1 MIDVTLPLSEKL
13 VEDAKRFGEVTQRDM
28 IQVLAEA
35 LEMMWATIAPQLDAS
50 TPISTLADDEILG
63 LANAKMELS
72 QNERLGYLQTKG
84 KANGLTP
91 AEQTE
96 LLALIHIYQIGQLR
110 KSQALAEAV
119 QRGLQSPL
127 IP

>member
-1 MIDVTLPLSEKL
+1 MVDVTLPLSEKL

-28 IQVLAEA
+28 IQVLSEA
-35 LEMMWATIAPQLDAS
+35 LEMMWATISPQLDAS
-50 TPISTLADDEILG
+50 LPISTLADDEVLQ
-63 LANAKMELS
+63 LANDKMELD

-84 KANGLTP
+84 KAEGLTP
-91 AEQTE
+91 AERTE
-96 LLALIHIYQIGQLR
+96 LLALIHIYQTGQLR

-127 IP
+127 AP